1 MARQVLL
8 NFFIA
13 VVWMFVNNEW
23 TAITFLLGY
32 LVGFVLIFMLRRF
45 FPGRFYGRRLLATFV
60 LFIIFVKELILSNL
74 AVIKLVL
81 KPRLAIRP
89 GIVAL
94 PIELKTPWEITLL
107 ANLITLTP
115 GTLSIDVSSDNET
128 LYIHALDIEET
139 EQVITDI
146 KDTFEKRIMEVTK

>member
-23 TAITFLLGY
+23 TTITFLIGY

-45 FPGRFYGRRLLATFV
+45 FPEQFYGRRLLATFV
-60 LFIIFVKELILSNL
+60 LLVIFVKELFLSNL
-74 AVIKLVL
+74 AVIKQVI

-115 GTLSIDVSSDNET
+115 GTLTVDVSNDNKMF
-128 LYIHALDIEET
+128 YIHALDIEET
-139 EQVITDI
+139 EQVISGI
-146 KDTFEKRIMEVTK
+146 KETFEKRIMEVTK

>member
-23 TAITFLLGY
+23 TTITFLIGY

-45 FPGRFYGRRLLATFV
+45 FPGQFYGRRLLATFV
-60 LFIIFVKELILSNL
+60 LLVIFVKELFLSNL
-74 AVIKLVL
+74 AVIKQVI

-115 GTLSIDVSSDNET
+115 GTLTVDVSNDNKMF
-128 LYIHALDIEET
+128 YIHALDIEET
-139 EQVITDI
+139 EQVISGI
-146 KDTFEKRIMEVTK
+146 KETFEKRIMEVTK